1 MLVWEL
7 FREAIQS
14 ESYMNWDD
22 LRFFLALAREGTV
35 SGAGRVLE
43 VKHTTV
49 ARRIAGLEEQLGSR
63 LFDRMSSGYAM
74 TQVGEN
80 LMPHA
85 LGVEELV
92 NAADREVFGMDA
104 ELSGSLKLAAS
115 YDVFTRLITPKLHLF
130 TDKYP
135 RIELELVSS
144 TGLVDLGSRQADIA
158 LRLSPKPPEQLIGRK
173 IVSLSHGV
181 YASEAYLE
189 KRVEQNLEKK
199 GDAAQLILWGHEK
212 IMPEWVVDHF
222 PNARVFVRA
231 SEIMT
236 MLDAVK
242 NNFGLARLPCYVADA
257 EPTLRRIDVSLTPSD
272 WGVWVLSHADL
283 RSTARVRASREFL
296 IDIIEQQRELIEGLN
311 SRY

>member
-1 MLVWEL
+1 
-7 FREAIQS
+7 
-14 ESYMNWDD
+14 MNWDD

-92 NAADREVFGMDA
+92 STADREVFGMDA

-130 TDKYP
+130 TDRYP

-173 IVSLSHGV
+173 IVPLSHGV
-181 YASEAYLE
+181 YASETYL
-189 KRVEQNLEKK
+189 KQRR
-199 GDAAQLILWGHEK
+199 DTHRLILWGHDK
-212 IMPEWVVDHF
+212 TMPKWVEDHF
-222 PNARVFVRA
+222 PGARVFARA

-236 MLDAVK
+236 MMDIVK
-242 NNFGLARLPCYVADA
+242 NDLGLARMPCYVADA
-257 EPTLRRIDVSLTPSD
+257 EPTLRRIDVLLTPSD

-283 RSTARVRASREFL
+283 RSTARVRACREFL

-311 SRY
+311 SRYY